1 MTSREILPEPNSSPE
16 PDPTVFTLPGPFWL
30 VGCGNMAGAMLE
42 GWLARGLDASRVTVI
57 RRSGRPAGAGVR
69 VLTTLPEDEV
79 PALLMLGVKPQQL
92 GEVAPLVAPALE
104 PQTILVSILAGVEQA
119 SLRDLFPA
127 CRSVFRAMPN
137 LPAALNRGVTGVYS
151 DAEDADQKLLV
162 ERLMS
167 LLGSVEWFDDERL
180 LAVMTA
186 LGGSGPAFVY
196 RFTEA
201 LAAAAE
207 AQGLP
212 PAQAAR
218 IALATVA
225 GASELAALSGATM
238 AELVDRV
245 ASAKGTTRAGLDVLD
260 EGLPRLVREAIE
272 AAVRRSRELAEEARS
287 GPS

>member
-42 GWLARGLDASRVTVI
+42 GWLARGLDASRVTII

-69 VLTTLPEDEV
+69 VLTAFPEDEV

-92 GEVAPLVAPALE
+92 GEVAPLVVSVLE

-119 SLRDLFPA
+119 DLRRLFPA

-137 LPAALNRGVTGVYS
+137 LPAALNRGVTGLYS
-151 DAEDADQKLLV
+151 DSPDADQRLLV
-162 ERLMS
+162 ERLML

-180 LAVMTA
+180 IGVMTA

-196 RFTEA
+196 RFIEA
-201 LAAAAE
+201 LAEAAE
-207 AQGLP
+207 AQGLAP
-212 PAQAAR
+212 TQAAR

-225 GASELAALSGATM
+225 GAAELAAASGGTM
-238 AELVDRV
+238 AALVDRV
-245 ASAKGTTRAGLDVLD
+245 ASARGTTRAGLDVLD
-260 EGLPRLVREAIE
+260 EHLPHLVAAAIE
-272 AAVRRSRELAEEARS
+272 AAVRRGRELAQEARR